1 MFAQEQVDGHCS
13 SACKQ
18 LDTPSSFRW
27 WPFGGLKVDGGA
39 PCLSDPLHFIPDRL
53 VGGGLQVVA
62 EGAAEPDLM
71 TGLCSALRLL
81 SG

>member
-1 MFAQEQVDGHCS
+1 MDTVPLLPVSSLTLPALSDGGRS
-13 SACKQ
+13 
-18 LDTPSSFRW
+18 
-27 WPFGGLKVDGGA
+27 GGLKVDGGA

-62 EGAAEPDLM
+62 EGAGEPDLM